1 MLLRKAMIKPI
12 KKKKRLNFSA
22 MLTSEYFFHR
32 SNQIQM
38 ALNRDRILPRDYLI
52 RRAKSKIN
60 TGKKRKIIDNNSNKY
75 EDDSFYESNK
85 EKDKKE
91 IPDELGN
98 LLEDYKKKFEVQNIK
113 YQDLK
118 EYNDIISSYWNYIN
132 RTNSKKERELLLKRY
147 FSQNDKNVINLYS
160 EKLQKLTLNIFKSNP
175 LLQKKK
181 NADMFF
187 HYLSEFNKYYQN
199 EDKYTYVKQKIIYFL
214 EKLKDFLDFKKIT
227 MDTSLDFISKDIKI
241 KNSQYVQQYEIKVL
255 QEIRALKE
263 KENIENAKEID
274 ACEKMINHTK
284 KTLKA
289 LFQNKSLFEDPKYYD
304 PVYLT
309 INSHRSK
316 KLFLKS
322 RNDDDKYNNIYH
334 NISSSNYLKENNA
347 SPNKTGKMYS
357 TASTGFYMPDK
368 KNTNMSMNMNSDKKE
383 IMDSINSNKNKI
395 MKLNSNDKIRKIK
408 RAVSSIYDGKE
419 TYLLQSKKGHNNHR
433 KSIEVEKK
441 DGKYCLSSIFIGNDN
456 EKSKNIKNN
465 NNIRSEEE
473 NINKIMSSKSIS
485 KVHHIPRRSQI
496 FSYINSN
503 KIKLSKNNSDLST
516 ENKNDKN
523 DVNYIKF
530 KNVQF
535 NYNIGKDPLGII
547 YEGIKNKQKI
557 KEKDIDKINSYMKT
571 NGKTFNNYL
580 RPMDII
586 HKFKIITNRFDVEN
600 KTKKVFHPNLT
611 YEQLKKLK
619 NMRGVNKALNKL
631 DIDYMNHIFDYRS
644 KSGDEIQ
651 LFL

>member
-1 MLLRKAMIKPI
+1 MQLRKAMIKPI
-12 KKKKRLNFSA
+12 NKKKRLNFSA

-60 TGKKRKIIDNNSNKY
+60 TGKKRIIKDNNKNTF

-98 LLEDYKKKFEVQNIK
+98 LLDDYKKKFEVQNIK
-113 YQDLK
+113 YKDLK
-118 EYNDIISSYWNYIN
+118 EYNDMISSYWNYIN
-132 RTNSKKERELLLKRY
+132 KTNSKKERELLLKRY
-147 FSQNDKNVINLYS
+147 FSQNDKNAINLYS

-199 EDKYTYVKQKIIYFL
+199 EEKYTYVKQKIIYFL
-214 EKLKDFLDFKKIT
+214 EKLKEFLDFMKIK

-255 QEIRALKE
+255 QELRALKE
-263 KENIENAKEID
+263 KQSVENAKEIEE
-274 ACEKMINHTK
+274 CEKMINHTK

-289 LFQNKSLFEDPKYYD
+289 LFQNKSLFEDPIYFD
-304 PVYLT
+304 PLYLT
-309 INSHRSK
+309 MNSFSK
-316 KLFLKS
+316 QRLFLKS
-322 RNDDDKYNNIYH
+322 RNGDDKNKKIYN
-334 NISSSNYLKENNA
+334 NISSSNYLKEINY
-347 SPNKTGKMYS
+347 SPNKTAKMNS
-357 TASTGFYMPDK
+357 TASTGFYIPDK
-368 KNTNMSMNMNSDKKE
+368 KNMNSDSKE
-383 IMDSINSNKNKI
+383 TANASKNATKI
-395 MKLNSNDKIRKIK
+395 IELNSTDKVRKFRRAASSLYDEQK
-408 RAVSSIYDGKE
+408 RH
-419 TYLLQSKKGHNNHR
+419 LFQNKKGPYKSR
-433 KSIEVEKK
+433 KSIEMRKK
-441 DGKYCLSSIFIGNDN
+441 DGKYSLSSIFIGNDN
-456 EKSKNIKNN
+456 EKNKNIKNN
-465 NNIRSEEE
+465 NRSEEE
-473 NINKIMSSKSIS
+473 NINKIMSNKSIS
-485 KVHHIPRRSQI
+485 KLGYNIPRRSNL
-496 FSYINSN
+496 FSYISSN
-503 KIKLSKNNSDLST
+503 KLRLSKNSSDLNI

-523 DVNYIKF
+523 GVNYIQF

-535 NYNIGKDPLGII
+535 NYDIGKDPLGII

-557 KEKDIDKINSYMKT
+557 KDKDIDKINSYMKK
-571 NGKTFNNYL
+571 NGKTINYNL

-600 KTKKVFHPNLT
+600 KTKKVFHSNLT
-611 YEQLKKLK
+611 YEQLKKLQ
-619 NMRGVNKALNKL
+619 NIRGVNKALNKL

-644 KSGDEIQ
+644 KSGDDIQ

>member
-1 MLLRKAMIKPI
+1 MLIRKAKIKPI

-52 RRAKSKIN
+52 RRTKSKIN
-60 TGKKRKIIDNNSNKY
+60 KKKKKKIKDNDKNQY
-75 EDDSFYESNK
+75 EDDSFYDSNK

-91 IPDELGN
+91 IPDELDN
-98 LLEDYKKKFEVQNIK
+98 LLEDYKKKFEVQNTK
-113 YQDLK
+113 YKDLK

-132 RTNSKKERELLLKRY
+132 KTNSKKERELLLKRY

-199 EDKYTYVKQKIIYFL
+199 EEKYTYVKQKIIYFL
-214 EKLKDFLDFKKIT
+214 EKLKDFLDFMKIK

-255 QEIRALKE
+255 KEIRALEE
-263 KENIENAKEID
+263 KQSIENAKDID
-274 ACEKMINHTK
+274 ECEKMINHTK

-289 LFQNKSLFEDPKYYD
+289 LFQNKSLFEDPIYYD
-304 PVYLT
+304 PLYLT
-309 INSHRSK
+309 LNSHSNK
-316 KLFLKS
+316 KLYLKS
-322 RNDDDKYNNIYH
+322 RNGNDKNKTIYN
-334 NISSSNYLKENNA
+334 NISSSNYLKENNF
-347 SPNKTGKMYS
+347 SPNKTGKMNS
-357 TASTGFYMPDK
+357 TASTGFYIPDK
-368 KNTNMSMNMNSDKKE
+368 KNMDMNSDKKG
-383 IMDSINSNKNKI
+383 ILDSSNKNTNTNKI
-395 MKLNSNDKIRKIK
+395 INLNSNDKIRKFK
-408 RAVSSIYDGKE
+408 RAVSTIYDGEKK
-419 TYLLQSKKGHNNHR
+419 YLFQSKKGPNNTR
-433 KSIEVEKK
+433 KSIVVEKK

-456 EKSKNIKNN
+456 DKNKNTKNN
-465 NNIRSEEE
+465 NRSEEE

-485 KVHHIPRRSQI
+485 KSHHIPRRSNF

-503 KIKLSKNNSDLST
+503 KLKLSKNNSDLNT
-516 ENKNDKN
+516 ENKDDKN
-523 DVNYIKF
+523 GVNYIQF

-535 NYNIGKDPLGII
+535 NYDIGKDPLGII

-571 NGKTFNNYL
+571 NGKTININL

-600 KTKKVFHPNLT
+600 KTKKVFHSNLT
-611 YEQLKKLK
+611 YEQLKKLQ
-619 NMRGVNKALNKL
+619 NIRGVNKALNKL

-644 KSGDEIQ
+644 KSGDDIQ

>member
-1 MLLRKAMIKPI
+1 MLLRKAMIKPV
-12 KKKKRLNFSA
+12 KKKRLNFSA

-60 TGKKRKIIDNNSNKY
+60 TGKKRKINDNNKNKF
-75 EDDSFYESNK
+75 EDDSFYDSNK

-113 YQDLK
+113 YKDLK

-147 FSQNDKNVINLYS
+147 FSQNDKNAINLYS

-199 EDKYTYVKQKIIYFL
+199 EEKYTYVKQKIIYFL
-214 EKLKDFLDFKKIT
+214 EKLKEFLDFMKIK

-241 KNSQYVQQYEIKVL
+241 RNSQYVQQYEIKVL
-255 QEIRALKE
+255 QELRALKE
-263 KENIENAKEID
+263 KQNVENAKEID
-274 ACEKMINHTK
+274 ECEKMINNTK

-289 LFQNKSLFEDPKYYD
+289 LFQNKSLFEDPTYFD
-304 PVYLT
+304 PLYLT
-309 INSHRSK
+309 INSDRNK
-316 KLFLKS
+316 RLFLKS
-322 RNDDDKYNNIYH
+322 RNDDDKYKKNYNNL
-334 NISSSNYLKENNA
+334 SSSNYLKENNY

-357 TASTGFYMPDK
+357 TASTGFYIPDK
-368 KNTNMSMNMNSDKKE
+368 KNMNSDKKE
-383 IMDSINSNKNKI
+383 MIDNSNKKI
-395 MKLNSNDKIRKIK
+395 DNIIKPNSSEKIRKIK
-408 RAVSSIYDGKE
+408 RAASSIYDGKNY
-419 TYLLQSKKGHNNHR
+419 YLLQNKKASRSTR
-433 KSIEVEKK
+433 KSIEI
-441 DGKYCLSSIFIGNDN
+441 GKVNENYGLSSIYIGNDN
-456 EKSKNIKNN
+456 DKNKTIKNN
-465 NNIRSEEE
+465 NRNEEE
-473 NINKIMSSKSIS
+473 NINRIMSNKSIS
-485 KVHHIPRRSQI
+485 KLVYHIPRKSKL
-496 FSYINSN
+496 FSYIHSN
-503 KIKLSKNNSDLST
+503 NLRLSKNNSDLNI
-516 ENKNDKN
+516 ENKDDKN
-523 DVNYIKF
+523 GVKYIKF

-535 NYNIGKDPLGII
+535 NYDIGKDPLGII
-547 YEGIKNKQKI
+547 YEGIKNKQKT
-557 KEKDIDKINSYMKT
+557 KDKDICKINSYMKT
-571 NGKTFNNYL
+571 NGKTISHNM

-600 KTKKVFHPNLT
+600 KTKKVFHLNLT
-611 YEQLKKLK
+611 YEQLQKLK
-619 NMRGVNKALNKL
+619 NVRSVNKRLNNL
-631 DIDYMNHIFDYRS
+631 DIDYMNHIFDYKS
-644 KSGDEIQ
+644 KSGDDIQ